1 MSLHD
6 ICLLVQVSLLHVLS
20 PICICLQMIE
30 SSATG
35 DEYDGVIFSQLVSAS
50 SFSYYIDHSFVK
62 RGLTV
67 YLSCLE
73 FD

>member
-35 DEYDGVIFSQLVSAS
+35 DEYDGVIFSQLVSV
-50 SFSYYIDHSFVK
+50 IC
-62 RGLTV
+62 LTIV
-67 YLSCLE
+67 
-73 FD
+73 